1 MYNLGLNEMSAQG
14 KCVDSYLEL
23 RLSGNPKVTLTREAG
38 KLSVDFDQNPLSS
51 ILIPSSASEY
61 LLKYWSTLSTPPLS
75 TVDHIDLSL
84 LTSSLKFVLYPSY

>member
-14 KCVDSYLEL
+14 KFVDSYLGL
-23 RLSGNPKVTLTREAG
+23 RLSGNPKVTLTRETG

-61 LLKYWSTLSTPPLS
+61 LMKY
-75 TVDHIDLSL
+75 
-84 LTSSLKFVLYPSY
+84 